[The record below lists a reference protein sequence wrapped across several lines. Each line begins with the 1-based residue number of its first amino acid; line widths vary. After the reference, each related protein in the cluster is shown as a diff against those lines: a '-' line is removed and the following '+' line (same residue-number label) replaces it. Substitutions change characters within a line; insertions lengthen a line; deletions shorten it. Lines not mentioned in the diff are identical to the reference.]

1 VVSSAG
7 KKDSTRSSWSVMS
20 WGVPRLVSVVKY
32 RKVSSPLRNSTW
44 VAVDWTLGRAMR
56 TARFWW
62 IAVGYLFWSLP
73 PTRSTL
79 RTQMFCV
86 GLP

>member
-1 VVSSAG
+1 
-7 KKDSTRSSWSVMS
+7 
-20 WGVPRLVSVVKY
+20 
-32 RKVSSPLRNSTW
+32 LRNSTW